1 VTLTRTR
8 TLAILLIASVL
19 TMTAGQ
25 LLAAPTHEICDG
37 MRHGCTT
44 ALASCCC
51 GDPSGS
57 NQSRVPSDRTA
68 AGMDS
73 SHGVAAAAVTFD
85 VPAVFVSVAREGL
98 SPVARTPDLRIL
110 FRDLRV

>member
-1 VTLTRTR
+1 VTFTRTR
-8 TLAILLIASVL
+8 TLAILLIATVL
-19 TMTAGQ
+19 TMTAGP

-37 MRHGCTT
+37 MRHGCTA

-68 AGMDS
+68 AGTDS
-73 SHGVAAAAVTFD
+73 SQGVAAAVTFD
-85 VPAVFVSVAREGL
+85 APAVFVSVVHQGPP
-98 SPVARTPDLRIL
+98 PVARAPDLRIL